1 MIALTDKHLFVLYNQ
16 LTTWMLKLSKLISH
30 ISKMRIN
37 SSNFSSTFKTV
48 FFSSP
53 WSPPSFNGAVILT
66 NMSSIVVFDTKRENQ
81 VISVNPNQCTG
92 WITWCLHME
101 DSSNQSARKVCDFL
115 WSLSQNRPYIT
126 VFVTFLG
133 YTYVIKHDMRLQY
146 IKVKLFNM
154 LVHCI

>member
-48 FFSSP
+48 FFVYLHLKQSSFLALEALHH
-53 WSPPSFNGAVILT
+53 S
-66 NMSSIVVFDTKRENQ
+66 MVFDTKRENQ

-133 YTYVIKHDMRLQY
+133 YTYIIKHDMRLQY